1 MFRDLDIS
9 APHSLHV
16 THSNGPKGLG
26 AVLSWT
32 NGVSLNGSP
41 VDTVDIT
48 TNIEIWEQGV
58 KVRAED
64 VGLQQTEHFIGLNGI
79 SWNSEVRILHAS
91 SNHGDPHPAS
101 DTLALFSS
109 VELSPP
115 ENITIR

>member
-1 MFRDLDIS
+1 M
-9 APHSLHV
+9 
-16 THSNGPKGLG
+16 
-26 AVLSWT
+26 
-32 NGVSLNGSP
+32 
-41 VDTVDIT
+41 DTVDIT
-48 TNIEIWEQGV
+48 TNIEIWGQGV